1 MDVLNNTVFLWLNA
15 SAHPTPWIVDLA
27 VVLADW
33 AIWLIPLTLCAGW
46 LYGNENSRRT
56 MLMAAVAGGLGLFAN
71 QIIGTM
77 WMHPR
82 PFMVGL
88 GHTLITHAP
97 DSSFPSDHLTLWW
110 AVAFSLLASSRL
122 RRLGGVLAVSG
133 IPVAWSRIYLGVHF
147 PLDMAGA
154 AAVAA
159 ICTWG
164 VQFEA
169 RWYLTPL
176 YNLALTLHQRLFR
189 GLIKRGWVAP

>member
-1 MDVLNNTVFLWLNA
+1 
-15 SAHPTPWIVDLA
+15 
-27 VVLADW
+27 
-33 AIWLIPLTLCAGW
+33 
-46 LYGNENSRRT
+46 
-56 MLMAAVAGGLGLFAN
+56 MAAVAGGLGLFAN
-71 QIIGTM
+71 QIIGMM

-154 AAVAA
+154 AAVAT
-159 ICTWG
+159 ICAWG
-164 VQFEA
+164 VRFEA
-169 RWYLTPL
+169 HWYLIPL
-176 YNLALTLHQRLFR
+176 YNLALALHQRLFR